1 MSYALEMDGK
11 KWTSQIFCPQ
21 EASSL
26 RRGVERFIM
35 VCDVSAAQ
43 MAGTLDF
50 QKREKPEAY
59 SVTWISASR
68 NYFYELFK
76 KKIGSPCS

>member
-1 MSYALEMDGK
+1 M
-11 KWTSQIFCPQ
+11 
-21 EASSL
+21 
-26 RRGVERFIM
+26 ERFIM